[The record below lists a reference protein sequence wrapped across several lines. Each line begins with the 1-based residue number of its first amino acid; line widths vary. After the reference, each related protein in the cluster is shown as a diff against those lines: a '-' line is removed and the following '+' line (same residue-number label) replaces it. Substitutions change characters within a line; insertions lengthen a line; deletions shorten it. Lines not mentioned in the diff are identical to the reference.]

1 MRTEDFEQAYEE
13 HAQALYGFLV
23 YRTGDPTLA
32 EDLVADTFERVLR
45 ARRPFDKRKG
55 GQKTWLY
62 AIALNRLRDVARR
75 QEVESRALQAVS
87 DNGASANGA
96 STNGHAERFET
107 RQIVMTAL
115 EALGDDEREVVAL
128 RYGADLRLN
137 EIAEVIGTPR
147 STVEGRLYRGLRRLR
162 SELERE
168 SRIVP
173 DVGSMP

>member
-1 MRTEDFEQAYEE
+1 MRAEDFEQAYEE
-13 HAQALYGFLV
+13 HAQALYAFLV

-45 ARRPFDKRKG
+45 AGRPFDKRKG

-62 AIALNRLRDVARR
+62 AIALNRLRDVTRR
-75 QEVESRALQAVS
+75 QEVESRALQVVS
-87 DNGASANGA
+87 QNGA

-107 RQIVMTAL
+107 RHIVMTAL
-115 EALGDDEREVVAL
+115 EALGDEEREVVAL
-128 RYGADLRLN
+128 RYGADLRLH
-137 EIAEVIGTPR
+137 EIAEVIGKPR

-168 SRIVP
+168 SRTVT
-173 DVGSMP
+173 DVGFMP